1 MTRTLL
7 IGFSVAAAM
16 FAGMTAAV
24 ADNDQDT
31 RTHLLQQ
38 VQADE
43 DKALFLRCCWA
54 QGRAGFHY
62 CEEYGFC
69 TSNPEG
75 VCKGTGA
82 AQGRSLDCAEESAKI
97 PGEDG

>member
-1 MTRTLL
+1 MNRKLP
-7 IGFSVAAAM
+7 IGLSLAAM
-16 FAGMTAAV
+16 MVAGMHPAV
-24 ADNDQDT
+24 ADNDKDT
-31 RTHLLQQ
+31 RKHLLQQ

-43 DKALFLRCCWA
+43 DKALFMRCCWA

-62 CEEYGFC
+62 CEQYGFC
-69 TSNPEG
+69 ESNPDG

-82 AQGRSLDCAEESAKI
+82 AEGRSLNCAEESAKI